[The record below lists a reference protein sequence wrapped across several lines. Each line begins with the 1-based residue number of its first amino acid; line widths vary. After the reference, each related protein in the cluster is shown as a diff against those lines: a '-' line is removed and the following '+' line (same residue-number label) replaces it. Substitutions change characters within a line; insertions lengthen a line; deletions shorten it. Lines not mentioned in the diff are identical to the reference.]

1 MKKSVIN
8 NIKKNKNIKNEDDD
22 TGISAAISGS
32 AQTESLLESTNIT
45 KQQKTIKNKTKT
57 IIEKKDITKET
68 NTIETPPPKENVE
81 IFVKSLE
88 ITNIISSMLSSS
100 PHFEKYSKE
109 DKDTSEMLKKYTDIK
124 QISNDPNQTVN
135 SKNNSPFYM
144 LDNKDDKSKS
154 QQQKTKEAQKSKD
167 VSSMTKNHLENIL
180 TNNKKQN
187 SYMSAQ
193 NNNNSFRYKP
203 YDNNSNN
210 NNNNHNNNKFSRSN
224 EDNESKSSSINRNS
238 KINKNNSQQ
247 PKKGMWD

>member
-1 MKKSVIN
+1 MKKSV
-8 NIKKNKNIKNEDDD
+8 KKNIKNEDDD
-22 TGISAAISGS
+22 IGISAAISGS

-45 KQQKTIKNKTKT
+45 KQQKPIKNKSKT
-57 IIEKKDITKET
+57 IIDKKDITKET
-68 NTIETPPPKENVE
+68 NKIETQAPPPPPKENVE

-167 VSSMTKNHLENIL
+167 VSSLTKNHLENIL

-203 YDNNSNN
+203 YDNNNN
-210 NNNNHNNNKFSRSN
+210 NNNNNSNNNKFSRSN